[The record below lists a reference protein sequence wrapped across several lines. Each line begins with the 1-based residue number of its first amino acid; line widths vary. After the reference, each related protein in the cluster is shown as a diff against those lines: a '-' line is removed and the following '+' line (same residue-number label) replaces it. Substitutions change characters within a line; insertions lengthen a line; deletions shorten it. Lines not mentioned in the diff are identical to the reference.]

1 MNPFDYLMENISW
14 YAPIYNISWVL
25 FMVFALTLPL
35 IQLAIFKLPGLRSVQ
50 PTRTWRY
57 HFQTYW
63 YLVGAAVIIFCFR
76 LIPYWI
82 FNDKILHLLGGG
94 MSIGLIY
101 EYLVLNYD
109 CYKDNRLISLKAASQ
124 SRAVHLLANLIM
136 LLLFTSFFSV
146 FSETYEFVSKY
157 FAGVEFDSSGL
168 DTWLDI
174 LNNVGGA
181 YIAYGVL
188 WLVKYGLR
196 GDKNLMLGPEAAY
209 SYGDD

>member
-1 MNPFDYLMENISW
+1 
-14 YAPIYNISWVL
+14 
-25 FMVFALTLPL
+25 
-35 IQLAIFKLPGLRSVQ
+35 
-50 PTRTWRY
+50 
-57 HFQTYW
+57 
-63 YLVGAAVIIFCFR
+63 
-76 LIPYWI
+76 
-82 FNDKILHLLGGG
+82 

-101 EYLVLNYD
+101 EYLVLNWD
-109 CYKDNRLISLKAASQ
+109 CYEDKRLISLKAASQ
-124 SRAVHLLANLIM
+124 SRVVHLLANLIM

-181 YIAYGVL
+181 YIAYVVL
-188 WLVKYGLR
+188 WLIKYGLR
-196 GDKNLMLGPEAAY
+196 GDKNLQLGTETAY